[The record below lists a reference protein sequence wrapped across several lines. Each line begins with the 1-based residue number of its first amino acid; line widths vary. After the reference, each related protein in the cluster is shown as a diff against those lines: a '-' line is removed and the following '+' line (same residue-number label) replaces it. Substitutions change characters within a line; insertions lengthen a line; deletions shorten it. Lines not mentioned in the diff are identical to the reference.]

1 MASCAVWRSS
11 LSGRGPGRTPRRLWP
26 LRPGSSRHRARQ
38 RLPGQRQDIRAGSV
52 RRKGLKAAGLDGAG
66 GARHGDQAEGTAS
79 DSPGWAGPAPSSK
92 YAASVGACLQAP
104 ISLPPTRRYLGGRAH
119 AVPAPTSSHDEGSRA
134 SLEMLTA
141 RTFRLRAL
149 CAHSLTA
156 RLRAA
161 VLTTLG
167 FTGLG
172 RAPWSRTKSSC
183 FPRKAAGRGEG
194 EHFWPT

>member
-1 MASCAVWRSS
+1 M
-11 LSGRGPGRTPRRLWP
+11 
-26 LRPGSSRHRARQ
+26 
-38 RLPGQRQDIRAGSV
+38 

-161 VLTTLG
+161 GLTTPG

-172 RAPWSRTKSSC
+172 RAPWSRTESSC
-183 FPRKAAGRGEG
+183 FPRKAVGGKRGTLLAHVSHRRAWRLRGVYPESRSRPKG
-194 EHFWPT
+194 KGQSLSGKSSA